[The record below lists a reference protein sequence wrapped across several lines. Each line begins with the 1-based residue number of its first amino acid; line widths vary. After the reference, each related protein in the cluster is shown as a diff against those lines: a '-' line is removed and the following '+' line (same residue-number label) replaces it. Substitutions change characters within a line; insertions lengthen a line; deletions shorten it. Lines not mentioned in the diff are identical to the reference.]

1 MLCLDNSFC
10 SGQTCRSA
18 RYLVRKNLK
27 VLTFSI
33 MLLSRI
39 HFNMVLLTAH
49 NYAQRSAVCAV
60 GAESRWR
67 VFLHSWCDAGLSG
80 YYFILALAKTVTPGG
95 SPRREPGQPAPPL
108 KVFHFDQKILAVQK
122 PIAYTDLLGNVLF
135 YFSLFFQFHHFN
147 RAGSCFSFSA

>member
-1 MLCLDNSFC
+1 MR
-10 SGQTCRSA
+10 Q
-18 RYLVRKNLK
+18 NLK
-27 VLTFSI
+27 VLTISI
-33 MLLSRI
+33 MLLGRI

-67 VFLHSWCDAGLSG
+67 VFLHSWCDARLSG
-80 YYFILALAKTVTPGG
+80 YYIILALAKTVTPGG

-122 PIAYTDLLGNVLF
+122 PIAYTDLLASVYLFLNFSIAFMKSFVMDSQLIEVLIN
-135 YFSLFFQFHHFN
+135 SFFEFT
-147 RAGSCFSFSA
+147 S